1 MLLPSEKPSFL
12 HPSSS
17 INSSLI
23 SSNGPTSSCIQMTLS
38 HPIMTW
44 KQHHPTWWVTCISR
58 GTASLAV
65 RTTEPMWAPRLVGQ
79 PTAQNL
85 NLDLKGRPLQN
96 CWILCLS
103 GNPFRGTKRHAGY
116 QSSPAANAS
125 NLVPAIV
132 RSFQLGVFFTRGST
146 R

>member
-1 MLLPSEKPSFL
+1 
-12 HPSSS
+12 
-17 INSSLI
+17 
-23 SSNGPTSSCIQMTLS
+23 MTLS

-44 KQHHPTWWVTCISR
+44 QQHHPTWWVTCISR
-58 GTASLAV
+58 GTAWLAGW
-65 RTTEPMWAPRLVGQ
+65 TTVPMWAPRLVGQ

-96 CWILCLS
+96 CWTLCRS
-103 GNPFRGTKRHAGY
+103 GNPFRGMKRHGGY

-125 NLVPAIV
+125 NLVPATV
-132 RSFQLGVFFTRGST
+132 RSFQLGLLLTRGST

>member
-58 GTASLAV
+58 GTASLAG

-103 GNPFRGTKRHAGY
+103 GNPFRGGWNDTLDISYPLLQMHLDAGTWCPPPY
-116 QSSPAANAS
+116 D
-125 NLVPAIV
+125 
-132 RSFQLGVFFTRGST
+132 VFN
-146 R
+146 